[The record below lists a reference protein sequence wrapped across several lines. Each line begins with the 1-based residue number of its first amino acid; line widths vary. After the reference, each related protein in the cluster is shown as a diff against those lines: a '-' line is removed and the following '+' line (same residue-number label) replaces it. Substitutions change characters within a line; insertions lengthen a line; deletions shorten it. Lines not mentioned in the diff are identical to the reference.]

1 MVEHTEIIHH
11 YEHNVE
17 VHMDKTDLI
26 ERLKSE
32 MGYSEEEASRVVDAM
47 MESLT
52 ESLSHGDKIT
62 LPGIGSMAVVD
73 RAHRKG
79 IDPQTGEAMDMPA
92 EREIRFSPGKRLKDA
107 LMSLDFI
114 TKSLE

>member
-1 MVEHTEIIHH
+1 MERTA
-11 YEHNVE
+11 
-17 VHMDKTDLI
+17 LI
-26 ERLKSE
+26 ERLRKE

-52 ESLSHGDKIT
+52 ESLGRGDKIT
-62 LPGIGSMAVVD
+62 LPGIGTMEVVD
-73 RAHRKG
+73 RTPRKAV
-79 IDPQTGEAMDMPA
+79 DPKTGEETDTPV
-92 EREIRFSPGKRLKDA
+92 RDIKFSPGKRLKDA

>member
-11 YEHNVE
+11 YEHNIE

-79 IDPQTGEAMDMPA
+79 VDPQTGEAMDMPP